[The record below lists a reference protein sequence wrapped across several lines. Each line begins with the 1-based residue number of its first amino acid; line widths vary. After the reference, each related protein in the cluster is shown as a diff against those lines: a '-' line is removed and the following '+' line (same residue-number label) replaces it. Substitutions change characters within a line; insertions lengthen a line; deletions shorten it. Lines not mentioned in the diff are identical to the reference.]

1 MYMMGFV
8 KKTKKN
14 KGHLQ
19 KIFLY
24 AISKE
29 RIIKS
34 NIKKWW
40 IIMYLGPPPQ
50 KKCYEK
56 NPKVISIELWHLY
69 IYCSIL

>member
-1 MYMMGFV
+1 MYMIGFV

-29 RIIKS
+29 RIIQS
-34 NIKKWW
+34 NIKKKR
-40 IIMYLGPPPQ
+40 IIMYLGTPL
-50 KKCYEK
+50 KKNATIK
-56 NPKVISIELWHLY
+56 IPK
-69 IYCSIL
+69 